1 MDLNSIDDILSLNDE
16 EINNLTFKE
25 LVEAVDFV
33 KSVFIS
39 TELEIEKQIQLYS
52 KAIILL
58 MKAREK
64 LMVIKSEKDMIDKK
78 YQEFLEKIG

>member
-1 MDLNSIDDILSLNDE
+1 MDLKSIDDILNLNDE
-16 EINNLTFKE
+16 DINNLTFKE

-33 KSVFIS
+33 KSVFLS

-64 LMVIKSEKDMIDKK
+64 LIVIKSEKDMIDKK